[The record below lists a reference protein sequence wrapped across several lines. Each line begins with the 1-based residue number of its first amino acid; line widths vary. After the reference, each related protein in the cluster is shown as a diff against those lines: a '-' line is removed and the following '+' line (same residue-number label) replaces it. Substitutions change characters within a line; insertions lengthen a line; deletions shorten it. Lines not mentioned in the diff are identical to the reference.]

1 MIQIGQWC
9 AFFCQKAGYRPFSHF
24 PRSQSSSSPCHQMP
38 PHAAARCFEVLWA
51 VASAV
56 VHSLTFSI
64 CPALPCIACHFMKAA
79 WWNVDSRGTSG
90 ATIVSQ
96 HVTVPQCPT
105 CISSSMWYL
114 YVYIY
119 MYIVSHMKSRDFK
132 IFNFSWMAVSLFIF
146 GHRNEMTIPH
156 DSYFWEGW
164 HKHQQV
170 STKKRFWINLIPL
183 K

>member
-1 MIQIGQWC
+1 MFKLVNDVR
-9 AFFCQKAGYRPFSHF
+9 FFAKKLAIAPFPTF
-24 PRSQSSSSPCHQMP
+24 QDPNFFSSPCHQMP

-51 VASAV
+51 ITSAV

-96 HVTVPQCPT
+96 DVTVPQCPT

-119 MYIVSHMKSRDFK
+119 IMYNLPYEIQRFQSFQLFVDGCFIV
-132 IFNFSWMAVSLFIF
+132 
-146 GHRNEMTIPH
+146 
-156 DSYFWEGW
+156 YFW
-164 HKHQQV
+164 
-170 STKKRFWINLIPL
+170 P
-183 K
+183 